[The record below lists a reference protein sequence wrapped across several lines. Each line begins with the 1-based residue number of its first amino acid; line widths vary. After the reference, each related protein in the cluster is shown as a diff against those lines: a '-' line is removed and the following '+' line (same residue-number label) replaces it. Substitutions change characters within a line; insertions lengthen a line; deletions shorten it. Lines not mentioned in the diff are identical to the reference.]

1 MNVFLSNLLEAW
13 PAILFGWPAILI
25 ALGLAV
31 SGIVRNK
38 PRRPLIAI
46 ILVLPVSLYL
56 AGSPRFGWLGISV
69 PLLLSGASIAIYCH
83 YNKVAWFLLV
93 PFVGTFGW
101 LAVLLMNE

>member
-1 MNVFLSNLLEAW
+1 MRNILDNW
-13 PAILFGWPAILI
+13 PAILLGWPAILV

-31 SGIVRNK
+31 SGIVHSK

-46 ILVLPVSLYL
+46 ILVLPISLYL
-56 AGSPRFGWLGISV
+56 AGSPRFGWLGISI

-93 PFVGTFGW
+93 PYVGTFGW